1 MLGKLMWN
9 PYLNTDS
16 LMLSF
21 LNGYYGKAAPYL
33 YRYHKIMQG
42 AFLALWYGV
51 SCMVFHQR
59 SCCLIAIL
67 QVVIALFFFTS
78 IFVIIMNAMSKRLNL
93 IIFLCCAM
101 NITAKNILPYKN
113 PALSV
118 EVRVNDLIKRMTLE
132 EKVGQLLCTFAWDY
146 YYIDGKAVKVSPKF
160 KKELQEK
167 QMGMLWAT
175 FRADP
180 WTKKTLANG
189 LDPEL
194 AAKAGNAL
202 QRYVIENTRLGI
214 PLFLAEEA
222 PHGHMAIGATVFPTG
237 LGMAATWSTDVIEQA
252 GVVIAKEIRLQGG
265 HISYGPVLDLAREP
279 RWSRVEETFGED
291 PVLSGTIAAAQVKG
305 LGAGDITKPF
315 ATIATLKHFI
325 AYGIPE
331 SGQNGAPSIIG
342 TRDLL
347 DNFLPPFRRAIDAG
361 ALSVMTSYN
370 SMDGIPCTSNRH
382 LLTEILRNQWGFKG
396 FVVSDLYSIDGIY
409 GTHHTVSSLQE
420 AGIEALRAGVDV
432 DLGANAFALL
442 CDAVRQGRVS
452 EAAIDE
458 AVLRILRMKIEMGLF
473 EHPYVNPKIAKTGV
487 RTAENIQVAKRVA
500 EESITLLKN
509 SNNLLPLSKNI
520 KIAVI
525 GPNADNRY
533 NMLGDYTAPQQDSD
547 VKTILDGIR
556 SKLSPSQITYVK
568 GCSIRD
574 TVFNEIGE
582 AVRAAREADV
592 IVVAVGGS
600 SARDFKTSYQETGA
614 AITSSK
620 VVSDM
625 ESGEGFDRA
634 SLSLMGIQ
642 SRLLQSLKETGK
654 PMVVIYIEGRPLDKA
669 WASEQADALL
679 TAYYPGQEGGNAIAN
694 VLFGDYNPAGRLPI
708 TVPRSVGQLP
718 VYYNKKRPVVHNYVE
733 MASTPLYPFG
743 YGLSYTSFD
752 YSHLNIAKKSEEEYE
767 VSFDIRNSG
776 ERDGDEVAQLYISDK
791 VASVVQPVRQLKGF
805 ARIHLKKGET
815 KRITL
820 ILKKDDLSITDRNM
834 ERVVE
839 AGDFEIQI
847 GSSSEDIR
855 LKAKLTI

>member
-1 MLGKLMWN
+1 
-9 PYLNTDS
+9 
-16 LMLSF
+16 
-21 LNGYYGKAAPYL
+21 
-33 YRYHKIMQG
+33 
-42 AFLALWYGV
+42 
-51 SCMVFHQR
+51 
-59 SCCLIAIL
+59 
-67 QVVIALFFFTS
+67 
-78 IFVIIMNAMSKRLNL
+78 
-93 IIFLCCAM
+93 
-101 NITAKNILPYKN
+101 
-113 PALSV
+113 
-118 EVRVNDLIKRMTLE
+118 
-132 EKVGQLLCTFAWDY
+132 
-146 YYIDGKAVKVSPKF
+146 
-160 KKELQEK
+160 
-167 QMGMLWAT
+167 
-175 FRADP
+175 
-180 WTKKTLANG
+180 
-189 LDPEL
+189 
-194 AAKAGNAL
+194 
-202 QRYVIENTRLGI
+202 
-214 PLFLAEEA
+214 
-222 PHGHMAIGATVFPTG
+222 
-237 LGMAATWSTDVIEQA
+237 
-252 GVVIAKEIRLQGG
+252 
-265 HISYGPVLDLAREP
+265 
-279 RWSRVEETFGED
+279 
-291 PVLSGTIAAAQVKG
+291 
-305 LGAGDITKPF
+305 
-315 ATIATLKHFI
+315 
-325 AYGIPE
+325 
-331 SGQNGAPSIIG
+331 
-342 TRDLL
+342 
-347 DNFLPPFRRAIDAG
+347 
-361 ALSVMTSYN
+361 
-370 SMDGIPCTSNRH
+370 
-382 LLTEILRNQWGFKG
+382 
-396 FVVSDLYSIDGIY
+396 
-409 GTHHTVSSLQE
+409 
-420 AGIEALRAGVDV
+420 
-432 DLGANAFALL
+432 
-442 CDAVRQGRVS
+442 
-452 EAAIDE
+452 
-458 AVLRILRMKIEMGLF
+458 
-473 EHPYVNPKIAKTGV
+473 
-487 RTAENIQVAKRVA
+487 
-500 EESITLLKN
+500 
-509 SNNLLPLSKNI
+509 
-520 KIAVI
+520 
-525 GPNADNRY
+525 
-533 NMLGDYTAPQQDSD
+533 MLGDYTAPQQDSN

-556 SKLSPSQITYVK
+556 SKLSSSQITYVK

-574 TVFNEIGE
+574 TVFNEIEE

-654 PMVVIYIEGRPLDKA
+654 PMVVIYIEGRPLDKT